1 MKLLRVIVNFPKWGN
16 ISFAQ
21 RKLKMREFIQQLFN
35 VTNAVANNEV
45 KDKYGRPKFI
55 SDHRMGQYAPNFL
68 ENSASQ
74 TTQFYFL

>member
-21 RKLKMREFIQQLFN
+21 RKLKMREFIQQLLN

-55 SDHRMGQYAPNFL
+55 SDRMGSTHQAFWRIL
-68 ENSASQ
+68 VHKRLS
-74 TTQFYFL
+74 